1 MACCCSPNRTSL
13 LTRHPPTSLPCL
25 YCCVAVPLGGIYDKY
40 TTSLD
45 LMVTRAYNRLSRI
58 RTVLTVLIAVEA
70 GAVVVGALA
79 YWYLLVHRAACHHMV
94 TCTSLL
100 SFPGATIRSLVS
112 QPCTVRRQAGVW
124 HDGMYVAC
132 CLRQL

>member
-1 MACCCSPNRTSL
+1 LPHLFFCCCAP
-13 LTRHPPTSLPCL
+13 
-25 YCCVAVPLGGIYDKY
+25 GGIYDKY

-58 RTVLTVLIAVEA
+58 RTVLTVLLAVEA
-70 GAVVVGALA
+70 CGVVLVVLA
-79 YWYLLVHRAACHHMV
+79 YWYFLVHRAARHHMV

-112 QPCTVRRQAGVW
+112 QPCTVSKKGLAVCSSLGGLLTQRWTR
-124 HDGMYVAC
+124 
-132 CLRQL
+132 